1 MKVPEDDDDNI
12 PGLEGLTWIP
22 KTNSFLCANE
32 KEPPM
37 LVTVST
43 EGDIQ
48 DVEHVEFASDIS
60 GLAYDPDLNLIWV
73 LSDSDEK

>member
-22 KTNSFLCANE
+22 KTNSFLSANE

-37 LVTVST
+37 LVTVSP
-43 EGDIQ
+43 EGDI
-48 DVEHVEFASDIS
+48 DNVEHVAFTSDLS
-60 GLAYDPDLNLIWV
+60 GLAYDAELNLIWV
-73 LSDSDEK
+73 IGDTDEK